1 MCGVAGKY
9 ASTMYITAIWKN
21 ALEPVKVE
29 PQQVCGASETNPV
42 FANFLKDPFVSKTIR
57 VKVIVEIFKNTNFND
72 VTKNFLGMGL
82 YPYHTN
88 HFFLLSAS
96 TSMLGCVFCVQGKVS
111 YSWDEPFS

>member
-88 HFFLLSAS
+88 HFFLLIASA
-96 TSMLGCVFCVQGKVS
+96 SMLGCVFCVQSKVS
-111 YSWDEPFS
+111 YS